1 MIFIAIIIL
10 ICIIYYKYNN
20 IEEFNVNRLSF
31 LSLDAENYPDI
42 PNDHYYYNNP
52 PFTDDN
58 GMALNTKSGG
68 KYCNDNKT
76 VPYRQNRNYEIS
88 CGGANNT
95 VNQLFSVNTDGLTEE
110 AVNRANTNINRFN
123 NETMELLS
131 GELDKLISR
140 YVELKDE
147 ITFAKKF
154 LDENQYS
161 SNKYREYNKKLSNNL
176 DKQNQDINSNMQRTT
191 ILKESHDSKIERK
204 YTLIN
209 YSRYIL
215 IVIGL
220 TTIIY
225 LFMKQYNVNEPAK
238 NKLQFNNNKLSGNNT
253 LKA

>member
-1 MIFIAIIIL
+1 MMIFIAIIIL

-31 LSLDAENYPDI
+31 LSLNPENYLDI
-42 PNDHYYYNNP
+42 PTDHYYYNNP

-68 KYCNDNKT
+68 RYCNDNKT
-76 VPYRQNRNYEIS
+76 IPYRQKRNYEIS
-88 CGGANNT
+88 CSGANDT
-95 VNQLFSVNTDGLTEE
+95 VNQLFSVDIDSLSEE
-110 AVNRANTNINRFN
+110 AVNRANTNINRLN
-123 NETMELLS
+123 KETVELLS
-131 GELDKLISR
+131 DELDKLISR

-161 SNKYREYNKKLSNNL
+161 SDKYREYNKKLSNNL
-176 DKQNQDINSNMQRTT
+176 DKQNQDINSNMQRTI

-204 YTLIN
+204 NTLIK

-238 NKLQFNNNKLSGNNT
+238 NKLQFNNKLYGNNT